1 MDNHALRVKILTF
14 YLGDANSRGHANF
27 CPCAHLADK
36 LGVSGIDL
44 DNEVDYLKRKG
55 YLNGSHVYG
64 MKPAEGE
71 YRITAQGRDFLARKE
86 GPKDETT
93 VFRRIF

>member
-14 YLGDANSRGHANF
+14 YLADANSRGHANF

-44 DNEVDYLKRKG
+44 DNEVD
-55 YLNGSHVYG
+55 VYG